1 MIRQII
7 ANAPDALPDA
17 QPTVSKHC
25 LNYCRTDEMCSSV
38 YCVTVCAGQ
47 LRPVRA
53 DETGAGRESDEEV
66 QLGAGS
72 DRAHEG
78 SLPLSRSQ
86 C

>member
-1 MIRQII
+1 M
-7 ANAPDALPDA
+7 
-17 QPTVSKHC
+17 
-25 LNYCRTDEMCSSV
+25 
-38 YCVTVCAGQ
+38 TVCAGQ